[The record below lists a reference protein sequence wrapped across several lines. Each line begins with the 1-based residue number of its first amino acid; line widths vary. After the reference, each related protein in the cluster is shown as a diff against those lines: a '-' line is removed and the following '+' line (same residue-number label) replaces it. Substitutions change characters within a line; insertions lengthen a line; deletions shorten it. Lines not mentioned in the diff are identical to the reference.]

1 MAIQRMKSVWA
12 SAALAL
18 AMAGCAAPAVDAKAG
33 APRPALW
40 KVSDADTTIYLF
52 GTIHL
57 LPEGKTWRTPA
68 FDKALAAADEL
79 VLEIANVGDPVASAQ
94 AMTKLGI
101 SPGLPPF
108 RERVPEAKRAALDAM
123 IAESGYPAA
132 VFDRLETW
140 AGALPLL
147 GVTFKRLGLDP
158 ASGVETTL
166 TEGWK
171 KSGKPVRGLETIE
184 EQLGFF
190 DTMPEAEQREFLEG
204 VLEPSDAAAKQF
216 KAMLEAWSKG
226 DEAAMDRAFSD
237 EQNLTPA
244 LRQVLLTRRNARW
257 ADWLDARMDR
267 PGTVFVAVG
276 AGHLAGPDKV
286 QAFLKKHGHKAKRVQ

>member
-1 MAIQRMKSVWA
+1 MAIKQLKTLWA
-12 SAALAL
+12 SVALAL
-18 AMAGCAAPAVDAKAG
+18 AVGGCAAPAVEAKPR

-57 LPEGKTWRTPA
+57 LPEGQGWRSPA
-68 FDKALAAADEL
+68 LEKALAGSDEL
-79 VLEIANVGDPVASAQ
+79 VLEIANIDDQMASAQ
-94 AMTKLGI
+94 AMAKLGM
-101 SPGLPPF
+101 SPNLPPF
-108 RERVPEAKRAALDAM
+108 RERVPEAKRATLDAM
-123 IAESGYPAA
+123 IAESGLPAA

-158 ASGVETTL
+158 SSGVETTL

-190 DTMPEAEQREFLEG
+190 DTMPEAEQRAFLEG
-204 VLEPSDAAAKQF
+204 VLEPSGAAAKQF
-216 KAMLEAWSKG
+216 AAMLDAWAKG
-226 DEAAMDRAFSD
+226 DEAALNRAFAD

-257 ADWLDARMDR
+257 ADWLDKRMDQ